1 YLEEQDYDDILEEI
15 EGINVATYKWKD
27 DTETTDKMLGIIAEE
42 APEQV
47 LSNDNKSV
55 SLYDYASFALA
66 GVKAVKSEVDKLK
79 IRIDEIGQIIDSSAE
94 SQNETNISL
103 SGLVLDSDGYAVIDK
118 LKVEELEIVKGGQL
132 TLPQGANE
140 IMGTGE
146 VATSSDYT
154 IIENNKI
161 QDDSKV
167 FISFTSNL
175 YGASWWVCDK
185 IENQSFKVCLDRTA
199 STSLSFDY
207 WIVQTKE
214 DALTETVIEDNSASS
229 ADEPASSADEPASS
243 ADEPASSAGT
253 WVELTPEE
261 TFMIELSPEEMSSP
275 APAPAPIVEPVV
287 EEIPVE
293 EELVEEPVAVITEEI
308 PVEDLDTTTEEII
321 E

>member
-1 YLEEQDYDDILEEI
+1 MTKQKT
-15 EGINVATYKWKD
+15 EG
-27 DTETTDKMLGIIAEE
+27 G
-42 APEQV
+42 
-47 LSNDNKSV
+47 
-55 SLYDYASFALA
+55 
-66 GVKAVKSEVDKLK
+66 KAKEDKLK
-79 IRIDEIGQIIDSSAE
+79 ILDARIDEIGQIIDSSAE

-243 ADEPASSAGT
+243 AGT